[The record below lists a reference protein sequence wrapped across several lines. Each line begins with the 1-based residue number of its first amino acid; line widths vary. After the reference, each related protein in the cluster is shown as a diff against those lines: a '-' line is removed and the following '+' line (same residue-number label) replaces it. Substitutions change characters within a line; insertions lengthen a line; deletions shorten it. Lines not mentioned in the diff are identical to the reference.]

1 MCDGL
6 LHVSLGEIVS
16 FEYGS
21 ALPTGLR
28 TGSEYP
34 VFGSSGIIG
43 YHSVPDVDGPAIII
57 GRKGTV
63 GSVYWSQQPC
73 WPIDT
78 TYWVKPT
85 RELDV
90 RWLYWMLQTLGL
102 EGMGSSTGIPGLN
115 RNDAYR
121 ATVRLPPL
129 PKQRR
134 TAEILDGVDNQ
145 IRSQERTIAKLE
157 LGKRGFLDHELNK
170 LGKGEW
176 IPTKRL
182 LAHVI
187 DFRGRTPRKLG
198 MNWGDGTILALSANN
213 VQMGTIDTS
222 RETYYGSERLY
233 SAWMTH
239 GPTRRGDIVV
249 TMEAPL
255 GNIARIPDDRKYI
268 LSQRVVLL
276 RFDEKY
282 LVNNFAYWF
291 MRSSSF
297 QREIA
302 ARSTGTTATGIRR
315 ATLEAIPMPV
325 PAMSV
330 QGKIASGVFSFQ
342 DRIDRET
349 TVWTKLTVQKQALMD
364 DLLTGRVRVPVG
376 GGV

>member
-1 MCDGL
+1 M
-6 LHVSLGEIVS
+6 
-16 FEYGS
+16 
-21 ALPTGLR
+21 
-28 TGSEYP
+28 
-34 VFGSSGIIG
+34 
-43 YHSVPDVDGPAIII
+43 
-57 GRKGTV
+57 
-63 GSVYWSQQPC
+63 
-73 WPIDT
+73 
-78 TYWVKPT
+78 
-85 RELDV
+85 
-90 RWLYWMLQTLGL
+90 LGL

-145 IRSQERTIAKLE
+145 IRSQERAIAKLE
-157 LGKRGFLDHELNK
+157 LGKRGFLDHELNR

-330 QGKIASGVFSFQ
+330 QGKIASGAFSFQ